1 MKDALELNV
10 YRTFSDGSRVLMGH
24 VASDGDEIWYRF
36 DQNYLVEHPKGN
48 PSPIRTPYTHKP
60 ILGPNRPNAGLH
72 GFLADSLPDGWGLR
86 LMDRVFEN
94 HGLDPMSVTPLE
106 RTCPKTGGC
115 EKFVR
120 TPKTKG
126 AALAAP
132 FVHPDV
138 GTGQVSDGVSGALSL
153 RHSGTPLEQFHGR
166 NWSMC
171 GPYES
176 SARSQSA

>member
-1 MKDALELNV
+1 MDARRKRFFTKCRERPATMAGAGGKL
-10 YRTFSDGSRVLMGH
+10 RVRE
-24 VASDGDEIWYRF
+24 DEEGGRA
-36 DQNYLVEHPKGN
+36 VPKG
-48 PSPIRTPYTHKP
+48 
-60 ILGPNRPNAGLH
+60 
-72 GFLADSLPDGWGLR
+72 
-86 LMDRVFEN
+86 
-94 HGLDPMSVTPLE
+94 
-106 RTCPKTGGC
+106 TCPKTGGC

-176 SARSQSA
+176 STRSQSA